1 MPAESGVQGAD
12 VRTIGIGTDD
22 GGRPAF
28 VLAFG
33 GSRPV
38 RALVRAS
45 GAVWSKARSAGPE
58 TQVWTLTPSVLVA
71 DNLLTL
77 ASTHGFVLSADAQ
90 SALDAL
96 ASSARTALNASRA
109 LAGTASQDTFAVPG
123 LAGVLRPFQIAG
135 VEFLVDRRTALLA
148 DDMGTGKTIQS
159 LSALAWSGDYPALVI
174 CPAVVKLN
182 WARECLTWFP
192 CRTVSVLYGKPGT
205 ATTATPTVRI
215 GGTATPVVVNDLGA
229 DIVVVNYDLVAAW
242 RTRLGE
248 VSWKA
253 VIADEAH
260 YLKTPTSART
270 KAIRALATG
279 WDADQ
284 KKRIGTGIPT
294 RYLLTGTPMLNR
306 PVEVAS
312 LLMILGR
319 LAEFGGYR
327 GFTATYCNPRWTRFG
342 TDVSGSANLPE
353 LNTRLRLACMIRRLK
368 TEVLT
373 ELPAKTRT
381 IIDVEI
387 DNAAEYRKAERD
399 VAAWIGAQAARDTTF
414 LAGLDRDLDTR
425 FGEGTTSRERSA
437 ARARAVSDQHVTAEA
452 RAARAEH
459 LVRFSALKQ
468 LAARGKLAAI
478 TEWVTLF
485 LGTGRKLVVFAHH
498 REVVHA
504 LATAFGCDAITGE
517 THSQDRQDTVDRFQN
532 DPLVRVLCGNI
543 RAGGVGITLTAASD
557 VLFAEL
563 DWNPGVHEQAEDRV
577 NRIGQVNACTAWY
590 FLAQATIDQDIHA
603 LIEAKRR
610 IVTAGTD
617 GDVVTGSHVVG
628 MLASGVARRVAA
640 LKDRTR

>member
-1 MPAESGVQGAD
+1 
-12 VRTIGIGTDD
+12 
-22 GGRPAF
+22 
-28 VLAFG
+28 
-33 GSRPV
+33 
-38 RALVRAS
+38 
-45 GAVWSKARSAGPE
+45 
-58 TQVWTLTPSVLVA
+58 
-71 DNLLTL
+71 
-77 ASTHGFVLSADAQ
+77 
-90 SALDAL
+90 
-96 ASSARTALNASRA
+96 
-109 LAGTASQDTFAVPG
+109 
-123 LAGVLRPFQIAG
+123 
-135 VEFLVDRRTALLA
+135 
-148 DDMGTGKTIQS
+148 MGTGKTIQS

-192 CRTVSVLYGKPGT
+192 GRTVSVVYGKPGS
-205 ATTATPTVRI
+205 ATTATPTVSI
-215 GGTATPVVVNDLGA
+215 GGTAIPVVTNDLGA

-242 RTRLGE
+242 QTRLGD
-248 VSWKA
+248 VGWKA

-260 YLKTPTSART
+260 YLKTRTSART

-284 KKRIGTGIPT
+284 RKRTGTGIPT

-306 PVEVAS
+306 PMEVAS
-312 LLMILGR
+312 LLVILGR

-327 GFTATYCNPRWTRFG
+327 EFTARYCNPRWTRFG
-342 TDVSGSANLPE
+342 TDLTGSANLPE
-353 LNTRLRLACMIRRLK
+353 LNTRLRLSCMIRRLK
-368 TEVLT
+368 ADVLS

-381 IIDVEI
+381 IVDVEI
-387 DNAAEYRKAERD
+387 DNAAEYRRAERD
-399 VAAWIGAQAARDTTF
+399 VAAWIGTQAAKDTTF
-414 LAGLDRDLDTR
+414 LTTLDRDLDER
-425 FGEGTTSRERSA
+425 FGAGITSKERSA
-437 ARARAVSDQHVTAEA
+437 ARVQAIARQHVTAEA

-468 LAARGKLAAI
+468 LAAKGKLAAI

-485 LGTGRKLVVFAHH
+485 LATGRKLVIFAHH
-498 REVVHA
+498 REIVHA
-504 LATAFGCDAITGE
+504 LATAFACDAITGE
-517 THSQDRQDTVDRFQN
+517 TEAQDRQDAVDRFQN
-532 DPLVRVLCGNI
+532 DPLIRVLCGNI

-610 IVTAGTD
+610 IVIAGTD
-617 GDVVTGSHVVG
+617 GDVVTGSQLVG
-628 MLASGVARRVAA
+628 MLASGVSRRVTS